1 LWLYL
6 VGPVVALAA
15 AVFLAMGVGLGPS
28 WLDLGLAV
36 AFYAFTGHGVT
47 LGFHRLFTHK
57 SFRANRGLRIVL
69 AVAGSMSVQNT
80 VINWVADH
88 RRHHAHS
95 DQEGDPHSPWRFGT
109 SPRAVGRG
117 MVWAHLGWFFSHER
131 TNVERFAPDL
141 LADRDMVRI
150 SRLFLLW
157 VVATLGLPALIGG
170 LVTAS
175 WSGALTAF
183 LWAGVARMLLL
194 HHVTWS
200 INSICHVAGSHPF
213 ASRDRAGNVAALAV
227 LSMGESWHNLHHSDP
242 TCARHGVDR
251 GQLDSTARILRWCE
265 LAGWATAVR
274 WPDRARL
281 DRRRVLP
288 GSARTPDTRTSVV

>member
-1 LWLYL
+1 VLWVYL
-6 VGPVVALAA
+6 VGPVAALVGAVVLAA
-15 AVFLAMGVGLGPS
+15 GVGLGPT

-47 LGFHRLFTHK
+47 LGFHRLFTHR

-80 VINWVADH
+80 LIKWVADH

-95 DQEGDPHSPWRFGT
+95 DKEGDPHSPWRFGT
-109 SPRAVGRG
+109 SPRAVGKG
-117 MVWAHLGWFFSHER
+117 MVWAHLGWLFSGEQ
-131 TNVERFAPDL
+131 TNVQRFAPDL
-141 LADRDMVRI
+141 LADPDMVRI
-150 SRLFLLW
+150 SRLFPVW
-157 VVATLGLPALIGG
+157 VLATLGLPALVGG
-170 LVTAS
+170 LATGS

-183 LWAGVARMLLL
+183 LWAGVVRMLLL

-200 INSICHVAGSHPF
+200 INSICHVAGKHPF
-213 ASRDRAGNVAALAV
+213 VTRDRAGNVWALAV

-251 GQLDSTARILRWCE
+251 GQLDSTARLLRWLE
-265 LAGWATAVR
+265 LAGAATAVR
-274 WPDRARL
+274 WPDRERL
-281 DRRRVLP
+281 DRRRVRRAP
-288 GSARTPDTRTSVV
+288 AEP